1 MKSYFS
7 YLNKLLLLISF
18 LLSGLSSLAQQVDIE
33 AGTTHEERA
42 KQQAL
47 LISKEL
53 NLSESQKQ
61 QTYLLIL
68 DRSIKM
74 MENREAKNEEGVRK
88 AEKEYQSKFLSILN
102 NDQMKKYKEIEDEK
116 LRNPP
121 H

>member
-1 MKSYFS
+1 MKSNYT
-7 YLNKLLLLISF
+7 YLNTLVLLIGF
-18 LLSGLSSLAQQVDIE
+18 LLSGLSSLAQQINIV

-42 KQQAL
+42 EQQAL
-47 LISKEL
+47 LISREL

-61 QTYLLIL
+61 QIYLLIL

-88 AEKEYQSKFLSILN
+88 AEKEYQSKFLTILN
-102 NDQMKKYKEIEDEK
+102 ADQMKKHKEIEDEK
-116 LRNPP
+116 IRNPP